1 MNETDALDLLQY
13 AIWTV
18 ILVSGPGVVAA
29 MLIGVIIA
37 TLQALTQIQEA
48 TLTFVPKMIAVF
60 LAILLSAYFMG
71 ASIGALATFAF
82 SRVETGF

>member
-1 MNETDALDLLQY
+1 VNETDALDLLQY